1 MSDREKVI
9 NDQQRQIEELEER
22 NAPSSKRRRCL
33 MTKRELLEGYRL
45 LVIEIETLERQSKFL
60 NQFIGGPR
68 PVHAIQLT
76 GMPRGTNDPEA
87 AMLQRADTDE
97 VLDKLEKKCAELR
110 ELVGE
115 FEVIMDGIKD
125 RRLQVIVRD
134 YYALGWTDE
143 RIGDQLEITR
153 QHVNRL
159 RTAYIEELK

>member
-1 MSDREKVI
+1 
-9 NDQQRQIEELEER
+9 
-22 NAPSSKRRRCL
+22 
-33 MTKRELLEGYRL
+33 MTKRELLENYRL

-87 AMLQRADTDE
+87 ALLQRADTDE
-97 VLDKLEKKCAELR
+97 VLDKIEKKCAELR
-110 ELVGE
+110 ELVDE
-115 FEVIMDGIKD
+115 FETIMDAITD
-125 RRLQVIVRD
+125 RRLQIIVRN

-143 RIGDQLEITR
+143 RIGEQLEITR

-159 RTAYIEELK
+159 RTAYIEELR

>member
-1 MSDREKVI
+1 
-9 NDQQRQIEELEER
+9 
-22 NAPSSKRRRCL
+22 
-33 MTKRELLEGYRL
+33 MTKRELLENYRL

-97 VLDKLEKKCAELR
+97 VLDKIEKKCAELR
-110 ELVGE
+110 ELVEE
-115 FEVIMDGIKD
+115 FEQVMDAISD
-125 RRLQVIVRD
+125 RRLQIIVRD

-159 RTAYIEELK
+159 RTAYLEGLV

>member
-1 MSDREKVI
+1 
-9 NDQQRQIEELEER
+9 
-22 NAPSSKRRRCL
+22 

-76 GMPRGTNDPEA
+76 GMPQGTNDPEA

-110 ELVGE
+110 ELVCE